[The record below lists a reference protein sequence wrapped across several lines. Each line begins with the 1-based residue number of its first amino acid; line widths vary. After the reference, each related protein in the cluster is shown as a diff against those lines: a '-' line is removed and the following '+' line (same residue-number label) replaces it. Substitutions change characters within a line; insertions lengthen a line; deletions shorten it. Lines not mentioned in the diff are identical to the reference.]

1 MISNIHQYLHSQV
14 LVSPAPA
21 GGRNTAWFDP
31 FFAACEELGCRI
43 DYLATHNYQGEVEEV
58 MADLEFLYN
67 RLINTTT
74 ESLLS
79 ARVDI
84 SRYGRKI
91 WLTEFAV
98 CCTHDQSKVTEF
110 VKVRSHV
117 AVCRV

>member
-1 MISNIHQYLHSQV
+1 MSTYMISNIHQYLHSQV

-79 ARVDI
+79 AKRVNI
-84 SRYGRKI
+84 SPGTGGR
-91 WLTEFAV
+91 
-98 CCTHDQSKVTEF
+98 SG
-110 VKVRSHV
+110 
-117 AVCRV
+117 